1 MNSSTITGYAALAA
15 GRPLEPFTYAL
26 PKLGDHEVRVAI
38 THCGLCFT
46 DIQAIDD
53 FYHITKFPFVPGHEI
68 VGYVSEV
75 GKTVSELKE
84 GDRVGIGWQGRACM
98 KCEWCLRGEVN
109 MCQDIVR
116 SASWTPYGGF
126 SSSIAVDAGFAY
138 RLPDGL
144 PSEVAAVLMC
154 AGITVFAPLR
164 LYSSTPSLKIGIIG
178 VGGLGHLAIQFAKA
192 FGYEVTALS
201 SSPGK
206 KEEAL
211 AMGADQFIV
220 AGDEDAM
227 RKVEYYF
234 DLLLCTAHGGIDWE
248 SMLEIL
254 RKKGKLVLVGF
265 PEMTLGPINLVAHQL
280 SICGSFLGTPAGMRE
295 MLSFAQTHGIQP
307 MIELMPMVQINRAI
321 ERLKENKARYRI
333 VLVNDPFSVRVQ
345 EAC

>member
-1 MNSSTITGYAALAA
+1 MNPSTIMGYAALAT
-15 GRPLEPFTYAL
+15 GQPLEPFTYAK

-46 DIQAIDD
+46 DVQAIDD

-68 VGYVSEV
+68 VGYISEV
-75 GKTVSELKE
+75 GIAVSQLKE

-98 KCEWCLRGEVN
+98 KCEWCLHGDVN
-109 MCQDIVR
+109 LCQDIVNN
-116 SASWTPYGGF
+116 AAWTPYGGF
-126 SSSIAVDAGFAY
+126 SSSIAVDVGFAY
-138 RLPDGL
+138 KLPDSM

-154 AGITVFAPLR
+154 AGITVFMPLR
-164 LYSSTPSLKIGIIG
+164 SHSSTPSLRIGIIG

-192 FGYEVTALS
+192 FGYEVTAIS

-211 AMGADQFIV
+211 ALGADQFIV

-234 DLLLCTAHGGIDWE
+234 DLLLCTAHGGIKWE

-254 RKKGKLVLVGF
+254 KKQGKLILVGF
-265 PEMTLGPINLVAHQL
+265 PEMTLRPIDLVAHQL
-280 SICGSFLGTPAGMRE
+280 SICGSFLGTQAGMRE
-295 MLSFAQTHGIQP
+295 MLLFSQTHTIQP
-307 MIELMPMVQINRAI
+307 MIELMSMTQINTAI
-321 ERLKENKARYRI
+321 ERLKENRARYRI
-333 VLVNDPFSVRVQ
+333 VLVNNPKDK
-345 EAC
+345 